1 MAWGIILGNLI
12 NSFLLIRTIGEE
24 DTDHPD
30 IELPD
35 DEDIKKGV

>member
-1 MAWGIILGNLI
+1 MGN
-12 NSFLLIRTIGEE
+12 NFRKFNKFPSFLSGQSGKRIQ
-24 DTDHPD
+24 DHPD